1 MKKLSD
7 ISQIV
12 EKRGDPIDEQWI
24 NDEKPVMTADGRQV
38 IVTKVDIEQVPNII
52 VGKVKMKD
60 GKLQEYEWTE
70 TGICTKAIDNFGNP
84 KRPESGDKLVKSI

>member
-7 ISQIV
+7 ISQV
-12 EKRGDPIDEQWI
+12 NEKRGDDIDEQWI

-38 IVTKVDIEQVPNII
+38 IITKVNIEEVPNVII
-52 VGKVKMKD
+52 GKVKMKD

-70 TGICTKAIDNFGNP
+70 LGTCIKAIDNFGNP
-84 KRPESGDKLVKSI
+84 KRPDKSDKLVKSI